1 MKGTF
6 RRLKIG
12 VSGVRGVVGESLSPV
27 LVADFAAAFGE
38 FAGGG
43 RVLVGRDTRSSGEM
57 YENAVAAGLLS
68 VGIQPVLTGILPTPS
83 LQVAV
88 RETSASGAIAIT
100 ASHNGNEWNAL
111 KFIGADGL
119 FLNQIAND
127 ELLDIYNQ
135 PDSNYVPENRIRT
148 EKLMYDAFR
157 IHQEKILRSVDADAI
172 RKKHFRVA
180 VDCCNG
186 GGALYSRKFLEAFG
200 CEVISVFDTCGNG
213 FERPPEPVPANLGA
227 LSECVKKHHCAVG
240 FAQDPDG
247 DRISLVS
254 GSGAIPG
261 VQNSAA
267 LIAGH
272 LIRNNR
278 SGTVV
283 LNIQTTTAIEQ
294 IAGECGVE
302 VLYCPVGEVNVTDAM
317 NVSGAILGIEGSSGG
332 IIYPK
337 ISMCRDSYAAMAVVL
352 EMLAQRGMTID
363 SMLETLPC
371 LSSVSVKVLCPSAQ
385 AGVNALR
392 EIRSRYLDRN
402 PIVVDGVRIDMGGG
416 AWVLLRRSN
425 TEPVIRIL
433 AESSEES
440 TAETKSEGY
449 RCLRFIL
456 QRGII

>member
-157 IHQEKILRSVDADAI
+157 IHQEKILRSVDTDTI

-186 GGALYSRKFLEAFG
+186 VGALYSRKFLEAFG
-200 CEVISVFDTCGNG
+200 CEVISIFDTCGNG

-317 NVSGAILGIEGSSGG
+317 NASGAFLGIEGSSGG

-433 AESSEES
+433 AESSEEA
-440 TAETKSEGY
+440 TAERLARSFEKE
-449 RCLRFIL
+449 L
-456 QRGII
+456 QGLLKK

>member
-157 IHQEKILRSVDADAI
+157 IHQEKILRSVDTDTI

-186 GGALYSRKFLEAFG
+186 VGALYSRKFLEAFG
-200 CEVISVFDTCGNG
+200 CEVISIFDTCGNG

-261 VQNSAA
+261 VQNSAT

-317 NVSGAILGIEGSSGG
+317 NASGAFLGIEGSSGG

-440 TAETKSEGY
+440 TAERLARDFEKE
-449 RCLRFIL
+449 L
-456 QRGII
+456 QGLLKK

>member
-157 IHQEKILRSVDADAI
+157 IHQEKILRSVDTDTI

-186 GGALYSRKFLEAFG
+186 VGALYSRKFLEAFG
-200 CEVISVFDTCGNG
+200 CEVISIFDTCGNG

-272 LIRNNR
+272 LMRNNR

-317 NVSGAILGIEGSSGG
+317 NASGAFLGIEGSSGG

-440 TAETKSEGY
+440 TAERLARDFEKE
-449 RCLRFIL
+449 L
-456 QRGII
+456 QGLLKK

>member
-186 GGALYSRKFLEAFG
+186 VGALYSRKFLEAFG
-200 CEVISVFDTCGNG
+200 CEVISIFDTCGNG

-261 VQNSAA
+261 VQNSAT

-317 NVSGAILGIEGSSGG
+317 NASGAFLGIEGSSGG

-433 AESSEES
+433 AESSEEA
-440 TAETKSEGY
+440 TAERLARSFEKE
-449 RCLRFIL
+449 L
-456 QRGII
+456 QGLLKK

>member
-157 IHQEKILRSVDADAI
+157 IHQEKILRSVDTDAI

-186 GGALYSRKFLEAFG
+186 VGALYSRKFLEAFG
-200 CEVISVFDTCGNG
+200 CEVISIFDTCGNG

-254 GSGAIPG
+254 ESGAIPG

-317 NVSGAILGIEGSSGG
+317 NASGAFLGIEGSSGG

-440 TAETKSEGY
+440 TAERLARDFEKE
-449 RCLRFIL
+449 L
-456 QRGII
+456 QGLLKK

>member
-186 GGALYSRKFLEAFG
+186 VGALYSRKFLEAFG
-200 CEVISVFDTCGNG
+200 CEVISIFDTCGNG

-261 VQNSAA
+261 VQNSAT

-317 NVSGAILGIEGSSGG
+317 NASGAFLGIEGSSGG

-371 LSSVSVKVLCPSAQ
+371 LSSVSMKVLCPSAQ

-440 TAETKSEGY
+440 TAERLARDFEKE
-449 RCLRFIL
+449 L
-456 QRGII
+456 QGLLKK

>member
-186 GGALYSRKFLEAFG
+186 VGALYSRKFLEAFG
-200 CEVISVFDTCGNG
+200 CEVISIFDTCGNG

-261 VQNSAA
+261 VQNSAT

-317 NVSGAILGIEGSSGG
+317 NDSGAFLGIEGSSGG

-440 TAETKSEGY
+440 TAERLARDFEKE
-449 RCLRFIL
+449 L
-456 QRGII
+456 QGLLKK

>member
-186 GGALYSRKFLEAFG
+186 VGALYSRKFLEAFG
-200 CEVISVFDTCGNG
+200 CEVISIFDTCGNG
-213 FERPPEPVPANLGA
+213 FERPPEPVPAKLGA

-317 NVSGAILGIEGSSGG
+317 NASGAFLGIEGSSGG

-440 TAETKSEGY
+440 TAERLARDFEKE
-449 RCLRFIL
+449 L
-456 QRGII
+456 QGLLKK

>member
-12 VSGVRGVVGESLSPV
+12 VSGVRGVVGESLSPI
-27 LVADFAAAFGE
+27 LAADFAAAFGE

-43 RVLVGRDTRSSGEM
+43 RILVGRDTRSSGEM

-135 PDSNYVPENRIRT
+135 PDPNYVPENRIRT

-157 IHQEKILRSVDADAI
+157 MHQEKILRSVNTEAI
-172 RKKHFRVA
+172 REKHFRVA

-186 GGALYSRKFLEAFG
+186 VGALYSRQFLEAFG
-200 CEVISVFDTCGNG
+200 CEVISIFDTCGNG

-227 LSECVKKHHCAVG
+227 LSECVKKHDCAVG

-278 SGTVV
+278 SGTIV

-294 IAGECGVE
+294 IAEEYGVE

-317 NVSGAILGIEGSSGG
+317 NASGAFLGIEGSSGG

-392 EIRSRYLDRN
+392 EIRSRYQDRN
-402 PIVVDGVRIDMGGG
+402 PIVVDGVRIDMGSG

-433 AESSEES
+433 AESSEEA
-440 TAETKSEGY
+440 TAERLARNFEKE
-449 RCLRFIL
+449 L
-456 QRGII
+456 QGLLKK